1 MKMQTREY
9 LKKRFEHLRERKRE
23 HEETQRWEK
32 FLINRA
38 EFDEAMERELDV
50 YELMMKN
57 ER

>member
-9 LKKRFEHLRERKRE
+9 LKSRFEHMREIKRER
-23 HEETQRWEK
+23 EETRRWEN
-32 FLINRA
+32 FLIDRA
-38 EFDEAMERELDV
+38 EFDEAMEREMDV